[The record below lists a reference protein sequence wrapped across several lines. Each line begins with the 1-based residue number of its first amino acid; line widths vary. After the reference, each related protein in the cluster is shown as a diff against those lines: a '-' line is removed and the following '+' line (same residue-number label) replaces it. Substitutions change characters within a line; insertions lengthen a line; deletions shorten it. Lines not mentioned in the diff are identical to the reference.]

1 MNTPTELQNQL
12 YRAKREYDN
21 GKGISYQQI
30 AKLIPSLSTPQVKA
44 VFEDESPSPN
54 DIKKIAEA
62 LNIDDL
68 IVQYAG
74 VQPDKAWPRPKPL
87 EHPPCTESK
96 KEIVSNLKEQF
107 DIRRSRPLLDMAK
120 GESCVDCG
128 KEDGT
133 IVSCHYNGIMQ
144 HQLGQGTG
152 QKVGDDYTMFLC
164 HEHHAETDQKKFTNG
179 IATDFEKLEESHRQA
194 WLIIKTQ
201 IVKIKRLEA
210 LLLQAKR
217 K

>member
-12 YRAKREYDN
+12 YQAKREYNN

-44 VFEDESPSPN
+44 VFEDEEPVLSDLN
-54 DIKKIAEA
+54 KVCDALEVEA
-62 LNIDDL
+62 DW
-68 IVQYAG
+68 
-74 VQPDKAWPRPKPL
+74 DKPKPKLLSL

-96 KEIVSNLKEQF
+96 KEIVSNLKDKF
-107 DIRRSRPLLDMAK
+107 DIRRSRPILDMAK
-120 GESCVDCG
+120 GEKCVDCG

-164 HEHHAETDQKKFTNG
+164 HEHHTETDQKKFTNG